1 MTKFIFKKKDDQRTF
16 ADKIYL
22 AVKDLIFD
30 GKEIEVEIKPLVKSK
45 TYDQLKGIHKLC
57 EIYGNYMSEAL
68 GIKVSFENAKENL
81 KYAIDYLRLANIDEA
96 TAEAFRYKREKE
108 INSKK
113 MTVKEFK
120 STIEG
125 LQRTHKVPA
134 SFKDATLEEMQEI
147 IERVHELGKKRGWH
161 KLILT
166 SQEMQSMIEYYQQE
180 NRE

>member
-1 MTKFIFKKKDDQRTF
+1 MTKFIFTPES
-16 ADKIYL
+16 DKMNFGNSVYL
-22 AVKDLIFD
+22 HTKDLMIK
-30 GKEIEVEIKPLVKSK
+30 GKEFQIEFKPFVKTKS
-45 TYDQLKGIHKLC
+45 YNQLKGIHKLC

-125 LQRTHKVPA
+125 LQRAHKVPA

-147 IERVHELGKKRGWH
+147 IEKVHELGRKRGWH
-161 KLILT
+161 NLVLT
-166 SQEMQSMIEYYQQE
+166 SQEMQSMIEYYQQQ

>member
-1 MTKFIFKKKDDQRTF
+1 MKFIFIKKDDKRTF

-45 TYDQLKGIHKLC
+45 SYPQLKGIHKLC

-125 LQRTHKVPA
+125 LQRAHKVPA

-147 IERVHELGKKRGWH
+147 IEKVHELGKKEVG
-161 KLILT
+161 I
-166 SQEMQSMIEYYQQE
+166 
-180 NRE
+180 N